1 MHVEVFI
8 NLCVCR
14 GYCNIHASISL
25 FCQLKGPRSNDSP
38 EKTSTPAPRPW
49 FLLPFSETGTT
60 ALGEIASS
68 RTETGNTQDEIEA
81 SYSVRKSESFQPT
94 QMHMIGV
101 ERHKD
106 IGAN

>member
-14 GYCNIHASISL
+14 GYCNIHAFISL

-60 ALGEIASS
+60 ALGEIANS
-68 RTETGNTQDEIEA
+68 RTETGNIQDEIEA

-101 ERHKD
+101 ECHKD
-106 IGAN
+106 TGAN